1 MKEIK
6 VCVKDTCKRCD
17 IGYLVKDYL
26 LPLMQA
32 MTYQLTEYN
41 MRLIDTK
48 CLNTSVLFFNLF
60 FGKKALKHT
69 MHCDVHNVVSRHDD
83 NIDNSVVIAQQLGKD
98 ILRKTKSRY
107 VYYIM
112 LTDGYFIKPD
122 GSRVFFPGHVFVLEK
137 IPWGDDH
144 FYYMYQSY
152 INQYN
157 FATYANKHN
166 SIKVHRS
173 SVKYYMDEI
182 MRMVTQR
189 VWDAAFVR
197 FWNDMTRVDTSHMLG
212 GVPERAFYV
221 CYRKVQHNS
230 CVKNVRTFVKQ
241 TLRSIPRNAPDAIYG
256 ESATYDENSHPL
268 TNREMHEQLSKLLAR
283 MENNVRQNI

>member
-212 GVPERAFYV
+212 GVPEQAFYV
-221 CYRKVQHNS
+221 CYRKVKHNS

-256 ESATYDENSHPL
+256 ESATYDENSRPL
-268 TNREMHEQLSKLLAR
+268 TNREMHEQLSKLLER